1 MAGSNIYDSK
11 GQIQYKN
18 GKKVNRGKTGTG
30 SSGQNTNS
38 GPPPEWASGFI
49 QGAKDIGQDIYDG
62 VSGGAEN
69 LASNMRSKF
78 LKKKPGELEANN
90 SPASW
95 GQSNFE
101 DRDWR
106 VRLSLPSNP
115 SAYMSDDNKI
125 LEPLSVT
132 GGMTFPYT
140 PTIILSHSANY
151 QQIAPI
157 HNNYPFFAYQNSQV
171 DQLVI
176 TGQFYCQNAT
186 EANYWIAC
194 LHYLRSVTKMN
205 YGADQTND
213 RGSPPPIVRLNG
225 YGDYVFK
232 DVPVI
237 ITNFTV
243 DMPNEVDY
251 IASGFGTYDTSDQA
265 AAMDIQKG
273 KDKVTW
279 APSESQFT
287 VTCQPIYS
295 RDKVTRFKYSDFIKG
310 ANISKG
316 YI

>member
-1 MAGSNIYDSK
+1 MTNIYDGK

-18 GKKVNRGKTGTG
+18 GKKVNRVNAGTKPD
-30 SSGQNTNS
+30 GQNVNS
-38 GPPPEWASGFI
+38 GPPPAWASGFI
-49 QGAKDIGQDIYDG
+49 DGAKDIGQDIYDG
-62 VSGGAEN
+62 ISGGAEN
-69 LASNMRSKF
+69 LASNMRSKM
-78 LKKKPGELEANN
+78 LKKGPGELSGA
-90 SPASW
+90 PTQASW
-95 GQSNFE
+95 SKSEWE

-106 VRLSLPSNP
+106 VRLSLPTNP
-115 SAYMSDDNKI
+115 SAFASKDNKI
-125 LEPLSVT
+125 LAPLSAT

-151 QQIAPI
+151 NQIAPI

-176 TGQFYCQNAT
+176 TGQFYCQNGT

-205 YGADQTND
+205 YGADKGND
-213 RGSPPPIVRLNG
+213 RGTPPPIVKLNG
-225 YGDYVFK
+225 YGDHVFK

-251 IASGFGTYDTSDQA
+251 IATGFGE
-265 AAMDIQKG
+265 MDPMAIRNGTINASKRQ
-273 KDKVTW
+273 DSVTW

-295 RDKVTRFKYSDFIKG
+295 RDKVTNFSYSEFIKG
-310 ANISKG
+310 GNLNKG